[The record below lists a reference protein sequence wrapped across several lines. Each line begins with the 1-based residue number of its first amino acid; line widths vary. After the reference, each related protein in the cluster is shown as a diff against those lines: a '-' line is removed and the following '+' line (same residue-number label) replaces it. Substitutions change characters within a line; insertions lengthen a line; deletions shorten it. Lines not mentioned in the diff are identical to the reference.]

1 MHEGHGPGNG
11 MPLMTGRRIASIWFP
26 RFAIQRWARGNEDA
40 ARAGPIG
47 LVSEGA
53 HGILIDAVNAQARDG
68 GARPGQRLADARA
81 ALPTLAV
88 WPSDKPGD
96 VAALD
101 RLCRWSERW
110 CPFVAIDGSDGLL
123 LDITGAAH
131 LFGGEARLT
140 AEMRARFR
148 RVGLTARIAI
158 APTVGA
164 AWALARYASTSP
176 FGLSLSKSCPSG
188 ASAPKER
195 AGLRQAQ
202 SQRSEGR
209 TPNTICPPEALA
221 ATLGPLPVSA
231 LRLDDDTVL
240 LLGRLGL
247 KTIAALAEIPTL
259 GLARRFAR
267 ADGPWADPP
276 LRLAQAF
283 GRAEEPVNPAVH
295 APVPRVMRRVVEPVL
310 HVPIL
315 EPLVV
320 EMAEA
325 LCRQLAER
333 HAGARHL
340 GFQAFRVD
348 GDVQLLEARTSQ
360 AMRDPRHMVR
370 LFAER
375 FETLDAGFGFD
386 AFALTALWH
395 EPLDPIQAGL
405 IEAEHDA
412 TSLARLIDRLSA
424 RIGPGNVRV
433 PLLVES
439 HLPERALSWQ
449 PALGAASVRTAPPPI
464 TPERPIRLFD
474 RPEPI
479 GVTYATPEGEPRLF
493 QWRRKQHRIVKV
505 EGPERIAPEWWRER
519 STTRLRDYYRVE
531 DDAGARFWIYRN
543 GLIEDGRGGMPDWYL
558 HGLFA

>member
-1 MHEGHGPGNG
+1 
-11 MPLMTGRRIASIWFP
+11 MTGRRIASIWFP
-26 RFAIQRWARGNEDA
+26 RFAIQRWARANGDA
-40 ARAGPIG
+40 ARAGPVA

-53 HGILIDAVNAQARDG
+53 HGIVIDAVNALARDG

-81 ALPTLAV
+81 ALPGLVV
-88 WPSDKPGD
+88 WPSDKSGD
-96 VAALD
+96 AAALE
-101 RLCRWSERW
+101 RLCHWSERW
-110 CPFVAIDGSDGLL
+110 CPFVAIDGGDGLL

-131 LFGGEARLT
+131 LFGGEAHL
-140 AEMRARFR
+140 AAGMRARFR
-148 RVGLTARIAI
+148 GMGLTARIAI

-164 AWALARYASTSP
+164 AWALARYVSTSP

-188 ASAPKER
+188 TPQSKKR
-195 AGLRQAQ
+195 TGLRQAQ
-202 SQRSEGR
+202 SKRSEGQSSGS
-209 TPNTICPPEALA
+209 ICPPETLA

-231 LRLDDDTVL
+231 LRLDDETVL

-276 LRLAQAF
+276 LRLAQAL
-283 GRAEEPVNPAVH
+283 GRTEEPVNPAVR

-315 EPLVV
+315 EALVV
-320 EMAEA
+320 DMAEA

-348 GDVQLLEARTSQ
+348 GDVQALETRTSQ

-395 EPLDPIQAGL
+395 EPLDPAQAGL

-424 RIGPGNVRV
+424 RIGTRNVCV
-433 PLLVES
+433 PLFVES
-439 HLPERALSWQ
+439 HLPERALQWR
-449 PALGAASVRTAPPPI
+449 PALAYEPGNAAPAPLA
-464 TPERPIRLFD
+464 PERPIRLFD

-479 GVTYATPEGEPRLF
+479 GVVYATPEGEPRRF
-493 QWRRKQHRIVKV
+493 QWRRKVHRIVKV

-543 GLIEDGRGGMPDWYL
+543 GLIGDGRGGAPDWYL

>member
-1 MHEGHGPGNG
+1 M
-11 MPLMTGRRIASIWFP
+11 
-26 RFAIQRWARGNEDA
+26 
-40 ARAGPIG
+40 
-47 LVSEGA
+47 
-53 HGILIDAVNAQARDG
+53 
-68 GARPGQRLADARA
+68 
-81 ALPTLAV
+81 LAV
-88 WPSDKPGD
+88 WPSDKAGD
-96 VAALD
+96 VAALE
-101 RLCRWSERW
+101 RLCHWSERW
-110 CPFVAIDGSDGLL
+110 CPFVATDGPDGLL

-131 LFGGEARLT
+131 LFGGEHRLA

-148 RVGLTARIAI
+148 AMRLTARVAI
-158 APTVGA
+158 APTIGA
-164 AWALARYASTSP
+164 AWALARYGDTRPAIC
-176 FGLSLSKSCPSG
+176 LSD
-188 ASAPKER
+188 
-195 AGLRQAQ
+195 
-202 SQRSEGR
+202 
-209 TPNTICPPEALA
+209 ALP
-221 ATLGPLPVSA
+221 TMLGPLPVSA
-231 LRLDDDTVL
+231 LRLNDDIVL

-247 KTIAALAEIPTL
+247 KTIAALADIPTL

-267 ADGPWADPP
+267 ADGPFADPP

-283 GRAEEPVNPAVH
+283 GRTEEPVNPAIR
-295 APVPRVMRRVVEPVL
+295 APVPRVVRRVVEPVL
-310 HVPIL
+310 HIPIL

-325 LCRQLAER
+325 LSGQLAER

-348 GDVQLLEARTSQ
+348 GDVQMLEARTSQ

-370 LFAER
+370 LFSEK

-386 AFALTALWH
+386 AFVLAALWH
-395 EPLDPIQAGL
+395 EPLDPAQVGL
-405 IEAEHDA
+405 IEAEQDA

-424 RIGPGNVRV
+424 RIGTGNVRV
-433 PLLVES
+433 PLFVES

-449 PALGAASVRTAPPPI
+449 PALGAASARTQPPPI

-479 GVTYATPEGEPRLF
+479 GVTYASPEGEPRLF

-519 STTRLRDYYRVE
+519 SGTRLRDYYRVE

-543 GLIEDGRGGMPDWYL
+543 GRTGDGRGGVPDWYI

>member
-1 MHEGHGPGNG
+1 MRAVRAPGNG
-11 MPLMTGRRIASIWFP
+11 TPLMTGRRIASIWFP
-26 RFAIQRWARGNEDA
+26 RFAIQRWAKANDDA
-40 ARAGPIG
+40 ARTGPVA

-68 GARPGQRLADARA
+68 GARSGQRLADARA
-81 ALPTLAV
+81 ALPVLAV
-88 WPSDKPGD
+88 WPSDKAGD
-96 VAALD
+96 AAALE
-101 RLCRWSERW
+101 RLCHWSERW
-110 CPFVAIDGSDGLL
+110 CPFVAIDGPDGLL

-131 LFGGEARLT
+131 LFGGEHRLA

-148 RVGLTARIAI
+148 AMRLTARVAI
-158 APTVGA
+158 APTIGA
-164 AWALARYASTSP
+164 AWALARYGDARP
-176 FGLSLSKSCPSG
+176 AICLSD
-188 ASAPKER
+188 
-195 AGLRQAQ
+195 
-202 SQRSEGR
+202 
-209 TPNTICPPEALA
+209 ALP
-221 ATLGPLPVSA
+221 TMLGPLPVSA
-231 LRLDDDTVL
+231 LRLNDDIVL

-247 KTIAALAEIPTL
+247 KTIAALADIPTL

-267 ADGPWADPP
+267 ADSPSADPP

-283 GRAEEPVNPAVH
+283 GRTEEPLNPAIH
-295 APVPRVMRRVVEPVL
+295 TPMPRVVRRVVEPVS
-310 HVPIL
+310 HIPIL
-315 EPLVV
+315 EPLVA

-325 LCRQLAER
+325 LSRQLAER

-386 AFALTALWH
+386 AFVLAALWH
-395 EPLDPIQAGL
+395 EPLDPAQAGL
-405 IEAEHDA
+405 IEAEQDA
-412 TSLARLIDRLSA
+412 TSLSRLIDRLSA
-424 RIGPGNVRV
+424 RIGTGNVRV
-433 PLLVES
+433 PLFVES

-449 PALGAASVRTAPPPI
+449 PALGAASARTAPPPI

-479 GVTYATPEGEPRLF
+479 GVTYASPEGEPRLF
-493 QWRRKQHRIVKV
+493 QWRRKQHRILKV

-519 STTRLRDYYRVE
+519 SGTRLRDYYRVE
-531 DDAGARFWIYRN
+531 DDTGARFWIYRN
-543 GLIEDGRGGMPDWYL
+543 GRTGDGRGGVPDWYI

>member
-1 MHEGHGPGNG
+1 
-11 MPLMTGRRIASIWFP
+11 
-26 RFAIQRWARGNEDA
+26 
-40 ARAGPIG
+40 
-47 LVSEGA
+47 V
-53 HGILIDAVNAQARDG
+53 
-68 GARPGQRLADARA
+68 
-81 ALPTLAV
+81 LAV
-88 WPSDKPGD
+88 WPSDKAGD
-96 VAALD
+96 SAALD

-110 CPFVAIDGSDGLL
+110 CPFVATDGADGLL

-131 LFGGEARLT
+131 LFGGEHRLA

-148 RVGLTARIAI
+148 AMRLTARVAI
-158 APTVGA
+158 APTIGA
-164 AWALARYASTSP
+164 AWALARYGSQSSTPP
-176 FGLSLSKSCPSG
+176 FGLSLSKSCPSE
-188 ASAPKER
+188 APAQKER
-195 AGLRQAQ
+195 TGVGLRPTASRQAQ
-202 SQRSEGR
+202 SERSEGWI
-209 TPNTICPPEALA
+209 PELICPPETLA
-221 ATLGPLPVSA
+221 DMLGPLPVSA
-231 LRLDDDTVL
+231 LRLSDDIVL

-247 KTIAALAEIPTL
+247 KTIATLADIPTL
-259 GLARRFAR
+259 ALARRFAR
-267 ADGPWADPP
+267 ADGASADPP

-283 GRAEEPVNPAVH
+283 GRTEEPVNPAVP
-295 APVPRVMRRVVEPVL
+295 APVPRVVRRVAEPVL
-310 HVPIL
+310 HIPIL
-315 EPLVV
+315 EPLVA

-325 LCRQLAER
+325 LSGQLAAL

-348 GDVQLLEARTSQ
+348 GDVQMLEARTSQ

-386 AFALTALWH
+386 AFVLAALWH
-395 EPLDPIQAGL
+395 EPLDPAQTGL

-433 PLLVES
+433 PLFVES
-439 HLPERALSWQ
+439 HLPERALGWQ
-449 PALGAASVRTAPPPI
+449 PALGAASARTAPPPI

-479 GVTYATPEGEPRLF
+479 GVTYASPEGEPRLF

-519 STTRLRDYYRVE
+519 SGTRLRDYYRVE

-543 GLIEDGRGGMPDWYL
+543 GRTGDGRGGVPDWYL